1 MFGWFRRFPLKWLN
15 RIPVPGLRHVVVHAY
30 KFIDRKGVVSN
41 YLADPQTLYEKW
53 WPYRALRRRFFS
65 HAEPLVS
72 VIVATRNNET
82 TIEKAVTSLMQQTHR
97 NLEIIVIDDASTDG
111 TRNTVRML
119 QEVDSRIR
127 LVVNKRHAGT
137 GSSRNK
143 GLEAARGDYITFQDG
158 DDYSLRHRIEMQVAA
173 FRKFPSKRL
182 VTCNYVRET
191 ADGSPIQVNDK
202 RVMEC
207 VISMMFPRKEILKTV
222 GYFDDLSVS
231 EDTDYLERIKIAF
244 GSSCHVLVFRT
255 LYRALF
261 RKDSSFFS
269 DVEIVE
275 CDGQK
280 VIYQRG
286 AVSTKA
292 YERVRARHQLM
303 RAGARS
309 VFVGMGDP

>member
-1 MFGWFRRFPLKWLN
+1 MVR
-15 RIPVPGLRHVVVHAY
+15 AY
-30 KFIDRKGVVSN
+30 KFVDRDGTVSN

-53 WPYRALRRRFFS
+53 WPYRALRRKFFG

-72 VIVATRNNET
+72 VILATKNNEP
-82 TIEKAVTSLMQQTHR
+82 TIEKAVISLMQQTHR

-111 TRNTVRML
+111 TRNAVRML
-119 QEVDSRIR
+119 QEADSRIR
-127 LVVNKRHAGT
+127 LVVNERHAGT
-137 GSSRNK
+137 GASRNR
-143 GLEAARGDYITFQDG
+143 GLEAARGNYITFQDG
-158 DDYSLRHRIEMQVAA
+158 DDYSLSHRIEMQVAA
-173 FRKFPSKRL
+173 FRKFPNKKL

-191 ADGSPIQVNDK
+191 ADGFPIQVNDK

-207 VISMMFPRKEILKTV
+207 VISMMFPRKEILNAV

-231 EDTDYLERIKIAF
+231 EDTDYIERIKIAF
-244 GSSCHVLVFRT
+244 GPSCHVLVFRT

-280 VIYQRG
+280 VIYHRG
-286 AVSTKA
+286 PASAKA
-292 YERVRARHQLM
+292 YERIRARHQLM
-303 RAGARS
+303 RTGGRS
-309 VFVGMGDP
+309 VFVGIGDT